1 MEDMIYLGDFSQT
14 TATNQFPRQTENM
27 DLNLADS
34 LLELDAEDLTEIYH
48 MVSEWEFNFGS
59 LEGSDGEEADPLVQ
73 IDKASLLFGSS
84 SHSNTEHKPNIASL
98 NSPTQTLDRVP
109 SYYTALAPSGSTP
122 WIQPPAQQVINKL
135 PAYITD
141 LASSDAAEGGPRPSK
156 KKLNLAEYR
165 TRREKQLQQQQQ
177 QQTGNL
183 VKVKE
188 ELVEPVES
196 EISIKEEEATLQVET
211 EVNQIKS
218 EPQTTE
224 VETNRESSNCSR
236 RRETSRVRRKS
247 SRSPTRSYSSSQS
260 SRSSRSPSPAPAR
273 RRQRSSS
280 RSSYSSRSRSRSSSY
295 GSRRRR
301 SSRSRSRSYRRNRSY
316 SRRSPSPRYRYSD
329 RRRVSNKYRDAERQR
344 QIEER
349 RVIYVGKIA
358 EGSTRAD
365 LRRRFEIFGPV
376 IDISLHFR
384 ERGDN
389 YGFVTFAYKVDAY
402 EAVEHGNDDPTLPK
416 YDLSFGGRRAFCKE
430 TYADLDA
437 VDGDGR
443 SKANDVDFETLL
455 RAVQAQLH
463 RRPCS

>member
-1 MEDMIYLGDFSQT
+1 MMEDMIYFGDFSQT
-14 TATNQFPRQTENM
+14 NAANQFPRQTENM

-59 LEGSDGEEADPLVQ
+59 LEGSDSEDPDPLVQ
-73 IDKASLLFGSS
+73 IDKASLLFGSNT
-84 SHSNTEHKPNIASL
+84 HVNTEDKLDIAS
-98 NSPTQTLDRVP
+98 SSSTQWV
-109 SYYTALAPSGSTP
+109 
-122 WIQPPAQQVINKL
+122 QPPAQQVINKL

-141 LASSDAAEGGPRPSK
+141 VASSEAAVEQRPSK

-165 TRREKQLQQQQQ
+165 TRREKQLQQEQQ
-177 QQTGNL
+177 QQTGDL

-188 ELVEPVES
+188 ELVDSVES
-196 EISIKEEEATLQVET
+196 GTSIKVEEATQVKT
-211 EVNQIKS
+211 EVDQIKS
-218 EPQTTE
+218 EPQTTDLKKDS
-224 VETNRESSNCSR
+224 ESNSCTS

-260 SRSSRSPSPAPAR
+260 SRSSRSPSPAPTR

-301 SSRSRSRSYRRNRSY
+301 STRSRSRSYRRNRSY